1 MPSFYLST
9 KEVPVPDGTTLNLL
23 HSPSDA
29 APNAPVIVCVPA
41 MGVTARYYEP
51 LLRALCTSGL
61 NAAAFDLRGNGDS
74 SVRASRAIDFGYNE
88 ILTRDFPCAIQEA
101 ARVFPRC
108 PIFILGH
115 SLGGQLACLYAAA
128 TGERIA
134 GLILVASGSV
144 YYRSWAFPWSWLV
157 LFFTGAARIIAEIVG
172 YFPGRQFG
180 FGGREARRVMRDWSA
195 QARTGRYQVSSSVI
209 DFDSLLSTT
218 AMPVLA
224 ITLCGDRFA
233 PHAAVQHL
241 CSKMVRAK
249 TEYRCVKI
257 VGGRRRAH
265 FRWVGKPGVIVPH
278 VFRWLADVV
287 PAFDVGQAS

>member
-1 MPSFYLST
+1 
-9 KEVPVPDGTTLNLL
+9 
-23 HSPSDA
+23 
-29 APNAPVIVCVPA
+29 
-41 MGVTARYYEP
+41 MGVAARYYEP
-51 LLRALCTSGL
+51 LLRALWTSGL
-61 NAAAFDLRGNGDS
+61 NAAAFDLRGHGHS
-74 SVRASRAIDFGYNE
+74 SVRASRSIDFGYNE

-101 ARVFPRC
+101 ARIFPRC

-128 TGERIA
+128 TEERIA

-195 QARTGRYQVSSSVI
+195 QARTGRYQTSSSVI
-209 DFDSLLSTT
+209 DFDSLLTT
-218 AMPVLA
+218 ATMPVLA
-224 ITLCGDRFA
+224 ITLCGDRLA
-233 PHAAVQHL
+233 PHGAVRHL

-249 TEYRCVKI
+249 TEHRCVKI

-265 FRWVGKPGVIVPH
+265 FQWVGESGVIIPH
-278 VFRWLADVV
+278 VLRWLADVV
-287 PAFDVGQAS
+287 PAFDVGQTS